1 MKSKKIQ
8 IPKNQS
14 DSLLNLFFQRYSLY
28 KLPDGKN
35 IAVKDKTNEWIHI
48 QKDVISSILRNI
60 YFNIENQTISK
71 STINTAYEMIKSIA
85 DSCKDKIEII
95 DILYQ
100 SKNEIIFN
108 IYGSDSYIHIEKNH
122 IELCKKSKS
131 DKLFSNMSY
140 TPIYPQ
146 INNSDS
152 KNYLSYIQ
160 KLFNVEN
167 NQCVLFGVY
176 IVTLFIKNINHPL
189 LILSG
194 DYGAAKTTTAKK
206 IVRVLNPYGDLTQ
219 LSKNID
225 DIATILSNN
234 YLIAF
239 DNVSKF
245 AVTRDLADLLCSA
258 VTGSTYQ
265 KRRLYTNDEITT
277 LKLHNPIIINGL
289 SLQFPYSDLLDRSII
304 IPLKR
309 IDDNNRLTDQQVWDD
324 FYNILP
330 YMQGCIFKLISKAMG
345 LYENITLDN
354 TPRLADFSLWG
365 YAIAEALET
374 GLGETFIHQYLE
386 NIETASMSAIESN
399 PLLSTIQ
406 DLMNDTVC
414 WEGTPTELLIALKN
428 VYYQKNNTDFLP
440 KGFPITA
447 NILSRRLRES
457 EVELKKM
464 KLDLTIGRD
473 SNRYINITKTGGNKN
488 E

>member
-1 MKSKKIQ
+1 MKIKKIQ
-8 IPKNQS
+8 IPKNQA
-14 DSLLNLFFQRYSLY
+14 DSLLNLFFQHYSLY

-35 IAVKDKTNEWIHI
+35 IAVKDKTNEWVYI
-48 QKDVISSILRNI
+48 QKDVISSILRNM

-71 STINTAYEMIKSIA
+71 STVNTAYEMIKSIA
-85 DSCKDKIEII
+85 DNCKDNIEII
-95 DILYQ
+95 NILYQ

-108 IYGSDSYIHIEKNH
+108 IYGSDGYVHIKKNH
-122 IELCKKSKS
+122 YELCKKAKS
-131 DKLFSNMSY
+131 DKIFFNVPC
-140 TPIYPQ
+140 TPIFPN
-146 INNSDS
+146 ISNPDS
-152 KNYLSYIQ
+152 ENYLSYIQ
-160 KLFNVEN
+160 NLFNIEN
-167 NQCVLFGVY
+167 NQCILFGVY
-176 IVTLFIKNINHPL
+176 IATLFIKNINHPL

-206 IVRVLNPYGDLTQ
+206 IVRILNPYGDLTQ

-225 DIATILSNN
+225 DIATILAND

-239 DNVSKF
+239 DNVSKL

-265 KRRLYTNDEITT
+265 KRKLYTDDEIST

-289 SLQFPYSDLLDRSII
+289 SLHFPYSDLLDRSII
-304 IPLKR
+304 ISLKR
-309 IDDNNRLTDQQVWDD
+309 IDDKNRLTDQQVWDD
-324 FYNILP
+324 FYTTLP
-330 YMQGCIFKLISKAMG
+330 YLQGCIFEIISKAMG
-345 LYENITLDN
+345 IYENIILKN

-365 YAIAEALET
+365 YAVAEAIET

-406 DLMNDTVC
+406 DFMYEINC
-414 WEGTPTELLIALKN
+414 WEGRPTELLTALKN
-428 VYYQKNNTDFLP
+428 SYYKKNDTNILP

-447 NILSRRLRES
+447 NILSRRLKES

-464 KLDLTIGRD
+464 KLKLTIGRD
-473 SNRYINITKTGGNKN
+473 SNRFINITKIGGNTN